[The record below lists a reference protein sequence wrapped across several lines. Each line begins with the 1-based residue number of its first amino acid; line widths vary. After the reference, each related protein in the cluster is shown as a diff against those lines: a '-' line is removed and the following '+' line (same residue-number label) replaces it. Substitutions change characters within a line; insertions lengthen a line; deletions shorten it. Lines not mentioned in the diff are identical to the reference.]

1 MFHLM
6 HLPAQTAMTAL
17 ARRYVPEGILESDYP
32 HTDQGAGDPLSLMG
46 LHSASDSDAV
56 ALVRSGLP
64 TTVIEGLA
72 KSLGINQRDL
82 LAASAIAPATLTR
95 RRNAGGRLSP
105 AESDRVYRIAD
116 CLGDTIRLF
125 EGDRSAARGW
135 LMEPAEAL
143 GGATPFEY
151 LATEVGAS
159 EVRRLIGRLEH
170 GVYS

>member
-1 MFHLM
+1 MI
-6 HLPAQTAMTAL
+6 HLPVQTTMTAF
-17 ARRYVPEGILESDYP
+17 ARRYVPEEIREIDDRRVGQTAD
-32 HTDQGAGDPLSLMG
+32 DPLSLMG
-46 LHSASDSDAV
+46 LSTGPDSDAV
-56 ALVRSGLP
+56 ALVRTGLP

-72 KSLGINQRDL
+72 RSLGTSQREL

-95 RRNAGGRLSP
+95 RRNAGGRLTP

-116 CLGDTIRLF
+116 CLADAIRLF
-125 EGDRSAARGW
+125 EGDRDAARGW
-135 LMEPAEAL
+135 LMEPARAL

-151 LATEVGAS
+151 LATEVGAT